1 MRFLMLFL
9 LEKPLFSELFWQK
22 IQTQKL
28 ALKLLNLNALY
39 SIIYTEKM
47 GNFLLFAKL
56 CGISLNFLTTNDS
69 ENGHEQ

>member
-1 MRFLMLFL
+1 MRFLMLFS
-9 LEKPLFSELFWQK
+9 LEKSLFSELFWQK

-39 SIIYTEKM
+39 SIIYTEKI
-47 GNFLLFAKL
+47 GNFLLFADL
-56 CGISLNFLTTNDS
+56 CVVSHNLLTTNDS

>member
-9 LEKPLFSELFWQK
+9 LKRSLFSELFWQK

-39 SIIYTEKM
+39 SIIYTEKV
-47 GNFLLFAKL
+47 GNFLLFADL
-56 CGISLNFLTTNDS
+56 CVVLHNFLTTNDS